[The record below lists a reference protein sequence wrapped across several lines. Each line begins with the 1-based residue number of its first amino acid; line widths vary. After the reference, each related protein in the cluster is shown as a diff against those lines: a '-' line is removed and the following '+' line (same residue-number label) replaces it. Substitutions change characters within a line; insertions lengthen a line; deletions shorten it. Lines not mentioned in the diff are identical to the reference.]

1 MCLCGSSPL
10 GGKNGSQLKR
20 CIRTRRCG
28 SVERDCSRIGG
39 FCGYGKAIARLQ
51 ANAYDKSFLESLIS
65 CAVGN
70 SRFHPVKGR

>member
-1 MCLCGSSPL
+1 MQVVTL
-10 GGKNGSQLKR
+10 GGENNGPLLKR
-20 CIRTRRCG
+20 CMLTRRCG

-39 FCGYGKAIARLQ
+39 FCGYGKAIIRLQ
-51 ANAYDKSFLESLIS
+51 ANAYDKSFLESPIS